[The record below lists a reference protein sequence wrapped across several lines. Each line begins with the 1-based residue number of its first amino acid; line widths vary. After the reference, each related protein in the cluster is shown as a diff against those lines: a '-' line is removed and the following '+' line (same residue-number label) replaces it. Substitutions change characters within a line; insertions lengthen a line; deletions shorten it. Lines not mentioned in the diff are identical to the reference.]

1 MESEVSSI
9 SKLGIVL
16 IALAI
21 LIGLGFGIFQISK
34 STANKGVGD
43 VQQELDS
50 VSSSTFSTYDQTNI
64 TGTMVKSAV
73 SDFEGESVAVLI
85 ANQAWKNCLNDA
97 KAKVGDYDEI
107 VSAAS
112 GMSTAYVDSTETNGT
127 MLPIV
132 WAYKDSKFNE
142 AYPMTAA
149 DGTVID
155 GAFIN
160 YNAIIGGTGDTQP
173 SGTTT
178 QTAKFNGE
186 SVYMAGIYFDSNCW
200 RCDSGFASGSAGK
213 VLFNNIVGNL
223 SKTGRTEYIPSG
235 AKFES
240 YLIKDSSGT
249 NMGVVFEQIGA

>member
-34 STANKGVGD
+34 SVANDGVGD

-50 VSSSTFSTYDQTNI
+50 VSASAFSSYDQTII
-64 TGTMVKSAV
+64 TGTMAKSAV

-85 ANQAWKNCLNDA
+85 ANQAWKNCLGDA
-97 KAKVGDYDEI
+97 EAKVGDYDDI
-107 VSAAS
+107 IGSAS
-112 GMSTAYVDSTETNGT
+112 GMSTAYADDKDTAGV

-132 WAYKDSKFNE
+132 WAYTDGKFTTE
-142 AYPMTAA
+142 YPMTNA
-149 DGTVID
+149 DGDKID

-160 YNAIIGGTGDTQP
+160 YNAILGGTGTTQP
-173 SGTTT
+173 SGTTE

-200 RCDSGFASGSAGK
+200 RCDSGYATSATGK
-213 VLFNNIVGNL
+213 VMFNNIAGNL

-249 NMGVVFEQIGA
+249 NMGVVFEQING